1 MVLRRLCP
9 LVLLVAC
16 GDDTIVEPPPPSEK
30 ELLTVAEGEPMPAV
44 ETEFIGATLPANATA
59 VGALGNQVI
68 VGTTV
73 GAHAGLF
80 VPGSQGAAGSIDTLA
95 LGPAE
100 ARVNA
105 LASFQAGLLVF
116 MPGSVG
122 FTSGAPVEALAD
134 AEPLAG
140 LGVTEVTSRK
150 LASEG
155 ASHMLIAD
163 SAAFEFDGEE
173 LLDWSIPGETGAPT
187 AAVAREDLLLIAYGE
202 RLYEIDRESK
212 TGVAVELEVGRVNAI
227 ACESSSCDESSTL
240 FLATERGLCV
250 RHSAE
255 AYTLY
260 TLTNSADEGTSVR
273 GFALDTV
280 SQRLYA
286 WSDSAL
292 LQVTSDAI
300 PRKIASL
307 EPASLPRV
315 GAVDAAGDLWLA
327 SGTTLSRYETGVPL
341 SFATDVLPIM
351 SAYCASCH
359 KAGIKGAPPIDFED
373 YGVAK
378 SKSDRIVARMADGT
392 MPPAGSAAV
401 PADKFK
407 VVQLWAAEPS
417 P

>member
-1 MVLRRLCP
+1 L
-9 LVLLVAC
+9 LLVAC
-16 GDDTIVEPPPPSEK
+16 GEETTVEPPPPPEK
-30 ELLTVAEGEPMPAV
+30 ELLTVVLGEPTPGG
-44 ETEFIGATLPANATA
+44 ETEFLGATLSANATA
-59 VGALGNQVI
+59 VSSLENQVI

-73 GAHAGLF
+73 GAYAGLF
-80 VPGSQGAAGSIDTLA
+80 VAGSEGATGAIDTLA

-105 LASFQAGLLVF
+105 LASFQSGLLVF
-116 MPGSVG
+116 MPGRVG
-122 FTSGAPVEALAD
+122 FTNGAPVEELAD
-134 AEPLAG
+134 AELLVE
-140 LGVTEVTSRK
+140 LGVSAVTTRR
-150 LASEG
+150 LESEG
-155 ASHMLIAD
+155 ESHMLLAN
-163 SAAFEFDGEE
+163 SAAYEFDGAE
-173 LLDWSIPGETGAPT
+173 LTSWTVPGETGAPT
-187 AAVAREDLLLIAYGE
+187 AAAAREDLLLIAYE
-202 RLYEIDRESK
+202 DRLYELDRESK
-212 TGVAVELEVGRVNAI
+212 TGVAVDLEVGRINAI
-227 ACESSSCDESSTL
+227 ACESSSCDASSTL

-255 AYTLY
+255 SYTLY
-260 TLTNSADEGTSVR
+260 PLTNSEEEGTAIR
-273 GFALDTV
+273 GFALDAV

-286 WSDSAL
+286 WSDQAL
-292 LQVTSDAI
+292 LQLTSDAL
-300 PRKIASL
+300 PRRVAEL

-351 SAYCASCH
+351 STFCASCH
-359 KAGIKGAPPIDFED
+359 KAGIKGAPPIDLED

-378 SKSDRIVARMADGT
+378 SKSDRIVARMSDGS
-392 MPPAGSAAV
+392 MPPAGSAPV